1 VGRLLQQVGLQLQ
14 RLVQHPEQQRLVQ
27 LAEQQ
32 LVRRQLVQQRLVEH
46 PEQQRLVQQLA
57 KQQLA
62 EQQLAEQ
69 QRQLRQQRQLDLE
82 VTQGSKGRRAVPV
95 GAVRFLL

>member
-57 KQQLA
+57 